1 MGIKQLTKLIKEN
14 SKKGIVERPL
24 SFYSDKKVAI
34 DASMFIYQFLIAVRN
49 EGTALGTDDNVTS
62 HLVGLFY
69 RTINIVEAGITP
81 LYIFDGIPPSLKLNE
96 LKKRLERREKAELD
110 LKKAEESGDKLG
122 IEKYEKQEN

>member
-1 MGIKQLTKLIKEN
+1 MHYFLPFYHIPPHLYPPPYLPLSTTPFTSPPLPPSFFQMGIKQLTKLIKEN

-69 RTINIVEAGITP
+69 RTINM
-81 LYIFDGIPPSLKLNE
+81 
-96 LKKRLERREKAELD
+96 
-110 LKKAEESGDKLG
+110 
-122 IEKYEKQEN
+122 